1 MSNRTTVSHR
11 TKRLCWIAMLAALS
25 FLLNM
30 VQLRLPMNLRIT
42 FDSLPVVV
50 GALLFGPVDAALA
63 ALAGEFFTQ
72 MLSEYGLTA
81 TTMLWL
87 IPPAVRGLVIGAAA
101 WKFRNTDRPLE
112 ARVPLC
118 FAVCFL
124 AAVLTTLGNTAVI
137 WLDSVINHYYTFALV
152 FGSALV
158 RLTASLLTSAAITA
172 AAIPLVSRLRQS
184 GRLPA

>member
-1 MSNRTTVSHR
+1 MPKENISHSA
-11 TKRLCWIAMLAALS
+11 KRLCWIAMLAALS

-30 VQLRLPMNLRIT
+30 VQLRLPMNVRIT

-50 GALLFGPVDAALA
+50 AALLFGPGDAALA
-63 ALAGEFFTQ
+63 ALIGEFLTQ

-101 WKFRNTDRPLE
+101 LQFRNTDRPLE
-112 ARVPLC
+112 TRVPLC
-118 FAVCFL
+118 FGVCFL

-137 WLDSVINHYYTFALV
+137 WLDSVINHYYAFSLV
-152 FGSALV
+152 FGSMLIRLV
-158 RLTASLLTSAAITA
+158 TGVLTAAAVTA
-172 AAIPLVSRLRQS
+172 AAIPLTRRLRQEN
-184 GRLPA
+184 RLLA

>member
-1 MSNRTTVSHR
+1 MSGNNISRATR
-11 TKRLCWIAMLAALS
+11 RLCWIAMLAALS

-50 GALLFGPVDAALA
+50 AALLFGPADAALA
-63 ALAGEFFTQ
+63 ALAGEFLTQ

-87 IPPAVRGLVIGAAA
+87 IPPALRGLAVGAAA
-101 WKFRNTDRPLE
+101 WRFRGTSRPLE

-118 FAVCFL
+118 FAVCLL
-124 AAVLTTLGNTAVI
+124 ASALTTLGNTAVI
-137 WLDSVINHYYTFALV
+137 WLDSVLYHYYTFALV
-152 FGSALV
+152 FGSALT
-158 RLTASLLTSAAITA
+158 RLAAGLLTAAAVTA
-172 AAIPLVSRLRQS
+172 AAIPLASRLRQW
-184 GRLPA
+184 GRLPV